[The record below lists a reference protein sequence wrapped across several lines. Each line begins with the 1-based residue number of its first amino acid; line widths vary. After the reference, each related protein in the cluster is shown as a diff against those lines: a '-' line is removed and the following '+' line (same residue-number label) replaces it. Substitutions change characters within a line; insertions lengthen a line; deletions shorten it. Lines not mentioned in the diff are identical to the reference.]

1 MVVTPARYQAA
12 FDPRVAGLVAEASR
26 SVPGLR
32 ARLDDAGLSADQ
44 LTDVAAL
51 DRLPVMTKDDL
62 LARQR
67 AVPPFGGM
75 LAEGV
80 RPRRV
85 FQSPGPLYEPDTG
98 RSDGWR
104 WRPALEA
111 AGIGADD
118 RVLVAFGYHLS
129 PAGAMFEDA
138 CLQVG
143 ATVVPGGIGNKDLQV
158 AACADVGV
166 TAFIGPPSYLKALL
180 EAAESAGTELQI
192 ARALV
197 SAEPLPPSLREWLD
211 TRVPV
216 VRQAYGTAECGH
228 LGFECDAIEGL
239 HVPDD
244 VLVQV
249 CDLTTGAAVS
259 DGTRGQ
265 VVVTA
270 FGTDY
275 PLIRFGTGDLSS
287 WLSEPCPC
295 GRTAPRIAGWQG
307 RVGDAVKVKG
317 MFLHPAQVGAV
328 MGGLDDV
335 ASYRVVVDRLDHR
348 DVLRCEV
355 VPTAPRS
362 PASDA
367 SGAVDLAERVRGA
380 MREGLRFNV
389 DVAIVDALPDDAPA
403 FEDVRRWD

>member
-1 MVVTPARYQAA
+1 MAVTPARHQAS
-12 FDPRVAGLVAEASR
+12 FDPQVPRLVAEAAR
-26 SVPGLR
+26 AVPGFR
-32 ARLDDAGLSADQ
+32 ARLDDAGVSADQ
-44 LTDVAAL
+44 IDDVAAL
-51 DRLPVMTKDDL
+51 DRLPIMTKDDL

-67 AVPPFGGM
+67 AAPPFGGM
-75 LAEGV
+75 LADDV
-80 RPRRV
+80 QPRRV

-98 RSDGWR
+98 EPDGWR
-104 WRPALEA
+104 WQPALEA
-111 AGIGADD
+111 TGIGADD

-138 CLQVG
+138 CLQAG
-143 ATVVPGGIGNKDLQV
+143 ATVLPGGIGNKDLQV
-158 AACADVGV
+158 AACADLGV

-180 EAAESAGTELQI
+180 EAAESAGTPVQI

-197 SAEPLPPSLREWLD
+197 SAEPLPPSLRDWLD
-211 TRVPV
+211 ARVPV

-270 FGTDY
+270 FGTSY

-287 WLSEPCPC
+287 WLHEPCPC
-295 GRTAPRIAGWQG
+295 GRTSPRIAGWQG

-328 MGGLDDV
+328 MADLAEV
-335 ASYRVVVDRLDHR
+335 AAYRVVVDRIGHR

-355 VPTAPRS
+355 VPAPATGA
-362 PASDA
+362 PGAGASA
-367 SGAVDLAERVRGA
+367 ALADRVRGA
-380 MREGLRFNV
+380 LRDGLRFNV
-389 DVAIVDALPDDAPA
+389 DVEVVDRLPDDAPV